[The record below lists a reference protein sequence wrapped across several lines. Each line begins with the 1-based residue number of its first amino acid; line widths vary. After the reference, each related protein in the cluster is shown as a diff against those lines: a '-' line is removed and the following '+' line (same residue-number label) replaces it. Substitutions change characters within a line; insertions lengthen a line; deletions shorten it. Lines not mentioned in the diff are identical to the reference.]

1 MSRNPNTTV
10 ADAPFHEAT
19 ILDVWYKA
27 APVVALLN
35 PYIDP
40 KKTRKDTCGDCID
53 FAEYGHLTA
62 RGWEIDHIKPVAAGG
77 GDELDNLQP
86 LYWKTNRTK
95 GDTYPWVCPESGK
108 TGSGLIGRV
117 VAG

>member
-10 ADAPFHEAT
+10 DDAPFDEAT
-19 ILDVWYKA
+19 ICAVWDKA
-27 APVVALLN
+27 VPAPSPAL
-35 PYIDP
+35 IV
-40 KKTRKDTCGDCID
+40 TRKDTCGDWIG
-53 FAEYGHLTA
+53 FAEYGQLTN

>member
-10 ADAPFHEAT
+10 DDAPFDEAT

-35 PYIDP
+35 PNIDP

-53 FAEYGHLTA
+53 FAEYGHLTV

-77 GDELDNLQP
+77 GDELDNLPP

-95 GDTYPWVCPESGK
+95 GDGCVATLADSGW
-108 TGSGLIGRV
+108 
-117 VAG
+117 